1 MINVFTKI
9 YGKLLLFRLS
19 DTLNSVAREDVPTQI
34 IQMFLVLQVSS
45 IFAMD
50 SATFITYPS
59 PVIKVKS
66 TGHIVDLL

>member
-1 MINVFTKI
+1 MINMFTKI

-45 IFAMD
+45 IFAMR
-50 SATFITYPS
+50 SATFITYSS
-59 PVIKVKS
+59 PVI
-66 TGHIVDLL
+66 HI